1 MKNIWALQR
10 FAAVDRKDID
20 GFVNMLTDD
29 HRFHFGARP
38 AIIGKSDA
46 RAAVVHFWTMI
57 GRLRHNIWRVREAG
71 NIAYVEA
78 LIEYERLDGKVVLV
92 PCCDVMVMR
101 DGQFCEQRAYLDQG
115 AIFAPD
121 LTAAG
126 HVYKDRWIDEI
137 PTARAALGL
146 GPKPEII

>member
-1 MKNIWALQR
+1 MKNLWILDR
-10 FAAVDRKDID
+10 FAAVDAKSID
-20 GFVNMLTDD
+20 GFIDMLTDD

-38 AIIGKSDA
+38 PIVGKPDA
-46 RAAVVHFWTMI
+46 RAAVLHFWSMI

-71 NIAYVEA
+71 DIAYVEA

-101 DGQFCEQRAYLDQG
+101 GKLFCEQRAYLDQS
-115 AIFAPD
+115 AIFAAD
-121 LTAAG
+121 LTG
-126 HVYKDRWIDEI
+126 HVFKDKWIDDI

-146 GPKPEII
+146 PAKPEIM